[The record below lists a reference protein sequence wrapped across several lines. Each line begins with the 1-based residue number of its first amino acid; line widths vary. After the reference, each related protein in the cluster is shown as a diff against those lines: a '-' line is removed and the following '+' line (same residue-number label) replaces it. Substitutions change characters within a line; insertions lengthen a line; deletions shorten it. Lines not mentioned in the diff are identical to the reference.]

1 MSSEQIEINIPS
13 SEEHRKDIFKAI
25 EQMSDAMTR
34 MKAEGEYIKET
45 KKFIKET
52 YEIDPKWISKT
63 LKDFH
68 DDKFD
73 KTVKEFEEYEA
84 FYETIVNMKNN
95 ATEENPPAF
104 DD

>member
-1 MSSEQIEINIPS
+1 MSDQIEINIPS
-13 SEEHRKDIFKAI
+13 SEEHRKEIFAAI
-25 EQMSDAMTR
+25 EQMSNSLTR
-34 MKAEGEYIKET
+34 MKGESDYIKET

-68 DDKFD
+68 EDKFD

-84 FYETIVNMKNN
+84 FYETIVKMKNN
-95 ATEENPPAF
+95 SEEKTFEEF

>member
-1 MSSEQIEINIPS
+1 MSDQIEINIPS
-13 SEEHRKDIFKAI
+13 SEEQRKEIFVAI
-25 EQMSDAMTR
+25 EQMSNSLTR
-34 MKAEGEYIKET
+34 MKGESDYIKET
-45 KKFIKET
+45 KKFIKDS
-52 YEIDPKWISKT
+52 YDIDPKWISKT

-68 DDKFD
+68 EDKFD

-95 ATEENPPAF
+95 SEEENSPAF